1 MPFGNPQ
8 RANDVALSLHSCLR
22 ETRKIQRL
30 RLPLKVQRQTD
41 RARIFAISFCLKFA
55 RTRARRRWQKN
66 LLPCLRDTSVLVLGL
81 PSANARFE
89 FAYLR
94 EKMSKARATR
104 PFRAAGFQR
113 ALGPLVRFLGS
124 FFLGRERMNINVPR
138 TRTQCSVSDRLR
150 RYKEPHHP
158 IIPLFPPFVH
168 TQFPFSPFTPFSP
181 KNQTQNDHK
190 FCTVHALFI
199 II

>member
-1 MPFGNPQ
+1 MLRGKKCPRSAPG
-8 RANDVALSLHSCLR
+8 RSLRGLPLCARKRRGAARPLCSCLR
-22 ETRKIQRL
+22 GVVNIQLL
-30 RLPLKVQRQTD
+30 RLPLKAQRQTD
-41 RARIFAISFCLKFA
+41 RAKIFAISFCLKFV
-55 RTRARRRWQKN
+55 RTRVRSRQKKRM
-66 LLPCLRDTSVLVLGL
+66 LPCLRASSVLVLGL

-138 TRTQCSVSDRLR
+138 TRTKCRVSVR
-150 RYKEPHHP
+150 RSNRKKLKLYK
-158 IIPLFPPFVH
+158 PLSRRKP
-168 TQFPFSPFTPFSP
+168 S
-181 KNQTQNDHK
+181 
-190 FCTVHALFI
+190 
-199 II
+199 